1 MCRYGTVKLIFNRP
15 FRIRRV
21 ERGKSCADMIQAM
34 KKGRNQTKNENNNE
48 AAMGNQWLTVSAI
61 TKNNGQSDSGGEG
74 GEWKRKLCVCVVLVQ
89 QFFT

>member
-1 MCRYGTVKLIFNRP
+1 
-15 FRIRRV
+15 
-21 ERGKSCADMIQAM
+21 MIQAM

-74 GEWKRKLCVCVVLVQ
+74 GEWKRKLCVCV
-89 QFFT
+89 